1 MFWAVGL
8 GLPGLWIGASQ
19 KGRTCRTQVWVW
31 GIKELRD
38 FKVPSIPSTVGF
50 RDKRSG
56 LRLLESGF
64 RSIPFMLDP
73 KVCDIAFGFSFVK
86 GSEATSWVLL
96 GFFWV

>member
-8 GLPGLWIGASQ
+8 GLPGLWIGAPQ

-38 FKVPSIPSTVGF
+38 FKVSSIPSTVGF

-73 KVCDIAFGFSFVK
+73 KVCDIAFGFSFCK
-86 GSEATSWVLL
+86 GLRSYIL
-96 GFFWV
+96 GPAWFFWV